1 MHFMLLITII
11 DLILF
16 TFDSREYA
24 RVFLAQSR
32 PFLFAYYLFLGKQKV
47 EFALA
52 LLFTPL
58 RCHWHYFKL
67 FFKWPA
73 NKQSRRE
80 GGGVARGD
88 VPNGNA
94 EISIDWPKREK
105 CVCGFAV

>member
-16 TFDSREYA
+16 TFDSRECA
-24 RVFLAQSR
+24 RVFPAHSSAHPRL
-32 PFLFAYYLFLGKQKV
+32 LFAYYLFLGKQKV

-73 NKQSRRE
+73 NKQSLNRE
-80 GGGVARGD
+80 S
-88 VPNGNA
+88 
-94 EISIDWPKREK
+94 EW
-105 CVCGFAV
+105 